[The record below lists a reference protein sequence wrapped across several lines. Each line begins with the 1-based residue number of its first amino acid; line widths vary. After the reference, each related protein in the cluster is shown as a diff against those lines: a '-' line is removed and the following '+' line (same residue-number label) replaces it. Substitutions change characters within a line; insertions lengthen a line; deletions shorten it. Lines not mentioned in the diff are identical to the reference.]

1 VADQLGV
8 QFFTD
13 AKAQFESAGRWRWVV
28 VVLIAY
34 LHVGLVLPF
43 AADTRDK
50 AAVERQL
57 MDNRTAESALKP
69 VTEAANKLADGV
81 NKAKDQVAADLK
93 AGLVER
99 FQRLGQAIAKLAALD
114 PARAEGD
121 EGAAVFASAPQQPQ
135 MQQQAPLQD
144 PTALPPMDPKLRRQ
158 VVEAAKTPGQVPPDL
173 QSYIDKEVIAPP
185 FASANDAWA
194 KSAAAFA
201 QGRTTIAEVIAKAK
215 PAAPAAAPD
224 LDRLAEALKALG
236 EQVRTL
242 QFKPPPGQT
251 WWRTVRGKDD
261 NIVAMTSG
269 FTAQVGN
276 VTASQTALQ
285 TLTTQIG
292 RLVGENQE
300 AAAKLNDT
308 LADLDK
314 RAAELQSQLG
324 EIGAPLKVVSFKL
337 SEIAP
342 LLPLIVAAVLAA
354 IATWTAEGLRRMTLA
369 AALVAG
375 KDDAAVVYA
384 WLRAAAGG
392 SRVQI
397 AWVELV
403 VAVASIA
410 WVLAAAWTV
419 TSLAPPVLTPPILT
433 AIAVVGVVGARVYHW
448 SRADEAATVGAFGT
462 LRAAA

>member
-13 AKAQFESAGRWRWVV
+13 AKAQFESAARWRWVV
-28 VVLIAY
+28 VALIAY
-34 LHVGLVLPF
+34 LHAGLVLPF
-43 AADTRDK
+43 AVDTRDK

-57 MDNRTAESALKP
+57 ADNRTAESALKP

-93 AGLVER
+93 ARLVER
-99 FQRLGQAIAKLAALD
+99 FQRLGKAIAALAALD

-121 EGAAVFASAPQQPQ
+121 EGAAVFASPQQPQ
-135 MQQQAPLQD
+135 MQQAPPQD
-144 PTALPPMDPKLRRQ
+144 PSALPPMDPKLRRQ
-158 VVEAAKTPGQVPPDL
+158 VVEAAKTPGLVPPDL
-173 QSYIDKEVIAPP
+173 QSYIDKEVIGPP
-185 FASANDAWA
+185 FESANEAWA

-201 QGRTTIAEVIAKAK
+201 QGRTTIAEVIGKAK

-224 LDRLAEALKALG
+224 LDRLAEALKTLG

-242 QFKPPPGQT
+242 QFKPPSGQT
-251 WWRTVRGKDD
+251 WWRTLRGKDD
-261 NIVAMTSG
+261 TIVAMTSG
-269 FTAQVGN
+269 FMAQVGD
-276 VTASQTALQ
+276 VTASQAALQ
-285 TLTTQIG
+285 TLTAQIG
-292 RLVGENQE
+292 KLVSENKE

-314 RAAELQSQLG
+314 RAAELQGQLG

-337 SEIAP
+337 AEIAP

-369 AALVAG
+369 AALVGG
-375 KDDAAVVYA
+375 KDDAPVVHA

-403 VAVASIA
+403 VAIASIA

-419 TSLAPPVLTPPILT
+419 TSLPPPVLTPPVLT
-433 AIAVVGVVGARVYHW
+433 AIAVVGVVGARAYHW

-462 LRAAA
+462 LRAAG

>member
-1 VADQLGV
+1 VAEQLGV

-13 AKAQFESAGRWRWVV
+13 AKAQFESAARWRWVV
-28 VVLIAY
+28 VALVAY
-34 LHVGLVLPF
+34 LHAGLVLPF

-57 MDNRTAESALKP
+57 ADNRTAESALKP

-93 AGLVER
+93 ARLVER
-99 FQRLGQAIAKLAALD
+99 FQRLGQAIGALAALD

-121 EGAAVFASAPQQPQ
+121 EGARVFASPPQQPQ
-135 MQQQAPLQD
+135 MQQQAPPQD
-144 PTALPPMDPKLRRQ
+144 PAALPPMEPKLRRQ
-158 VVEAAKTPGQVPPDL
+158 VVEAAKTPGLVPPDL
-173 QSYIDKEVIAPP
+173 QSYVDKEVIGPP
-185 FASANDAWA
+185 FESANDAWA

-201 QGRTTIAEVIAKAK
+201 QGRTTIAEVIARAK
-215 PAAPAAAPD
+215 PAAPAAAAD

-242 QFKPPPGQT
+242 QFKPPAGQT

-261 NIVAMTSG
+261 TIVAMTSG

-276 VTASQTALQ
+276 VTASQAALQ
-285 TLTTQIG
+285 TLTAQIG
-292 RLVGENQE
+292 KLVSENQE

-308 LADLDK
+308 LVDLDK

-324 EIGAPLKVVSFKL
+324 EIGAPLRVISFKL
-337 SEIAP
+337 TDIAP

-369 AALVAG
+369 AALVGG
-375 KDDAAVVYA
+375 KDDAPVVHA

-403 VAVASIA
+403 VAIASIA

-419 TSLAPPVLTPPILT
+419 TSLSPPVLTPPILT
-433 AIAVVGVVGARVYHW
+433 AIAVVGVVGARAYHW
-448 SRADEAATVGAFGT
+448 SRADEAATVGAFGA
-462 LRAAA
+462 LRAAG